1 METYPKINALY
12 KRYNEG
18 KKKGK
23 FITGQFAVPEFEYLF
38 KNEWEWTEK
47 VDGTNIRIHHDPGV
61 HPENQV
67 AFGGR
72 TDNAQIPKD
81 LMAHLQ
87 QTFNVDMFIKAFYD
101 PEGMPPRVTLY
112 GEGYGP
118 KIQSGGK
125 YREDASFVLF
135 DVKVGDWWLS
145 RKNVD
150 DVAQKMGLDSVPVIH
165 YGSVQDAIDIVS
177 SGYIFNKDGGITRFG
192 RNGLDSKWGSFEAEG
207 LIGRPVVPLFNNKGE
222 RITVKI
228 KAVDFK

>member
-1 METYPKINALY
+1 MDLYPKINALY
-12 KRYNEG
+12 KRHTEG

-38 KNEWEWTEK
+38 NNRWEWTEK
-47 VDGTNIRIHHDPGV
+47 VDGTNIRIHLILTQSGNVIP
-61 HPENQV
+61 Q
-67 AFGGR
+67 FGGR

-81 LMAHLQ
+81 LKDALEKRFPVGDEDISKWMIENDLREV
-87 QTFNVDMFIKAFYD
+87 TFF
-101 PEGMPPRVTLY
+101 

-125 YREDASFVLF
+125 YRQDAAFVLF
-135 DVKVGDWWLS
+135 DVLIGGFWLS
-145 RKNVD
+145 RENVND
-150 DVAQKMGLDSVPVIH
+150 IGQVLHLDTVPVIH

-177 SGYIFNKDGGITRFG
+177 SGFLFNGEGGIDRFG
-192 RNGLDSKWGSFEAEG
+192 RGGLDSKWGSFEAEG
-207 LIGRPVVPLFNNKGE
+207 LIGRPVVPLFDRKGH